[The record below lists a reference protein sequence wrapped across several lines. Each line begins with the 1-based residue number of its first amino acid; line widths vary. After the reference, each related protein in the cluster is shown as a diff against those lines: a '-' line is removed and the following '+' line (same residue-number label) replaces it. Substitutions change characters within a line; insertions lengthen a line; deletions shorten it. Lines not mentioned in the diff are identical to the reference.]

1 MHDAGV
7 FIPTYAGQGGGYG
20 IFAPHAK
27 CAGELL
33 VHDGQHERAVAV
45 LVYDTVR
52 REINQKRCID
62 SGLGKNQ

>member
-1 MHDAGV
+1 MTQAFLSLLMRGKV
-7 FIPTYAGQGGGYG
+7 GGTEYLLRHG
-20 IFAPHAK
+20 K

-33 VHDGQHERAVAV
+33 VHNGQHERAVAV
-45 LVYDTVR
+45 LVYGTVR